1 MYEQCYTSPFSKQA
15 THLVGGRLVPD
26 VARAE
31 HVLERHLGD
40 VVPFLVGHVLAVR
53 VPLPLL
59 GETLGLESASI
70 FGLGVVMAIRNRSSV
85 CYVFKCALQNFPKK
99 SL

>member
-1 MYEQCYTSPFSKQA
+1 MDNVTP
-15 THLVGGRLVPD
+15 HLVGGRLVPD

-40 VVPFLVGHVLAVR
+40 VVPLLVRHVLAER

-59 GETLGLESASI
+59 GNTRLGVFASTS
-70 FGLGVVMAIRNRSSV
+70 GLGPLAV
-85 CYVFKCALQNFPKK
+85 L
-99 SL
+99 